1 MKIGLFTDFYFPHVG
16 GISTS
21 VANARK
27 GLEKLGHEVYIFT
40 TTTDDPSD
48 KNIVLLPTLPIKWD
62 GVSLVHPFASVS
74 KIIEPYDLDIIH
86 IHTEGPTGVIGL
98 FAARIYDLPFC
109 HTQHTF
115 LPGYL
120 DSYKHPKTQLIAM
133 MLVIKFV
140 FAINR
145 QKLEKTV
152 KSQLEDPNVE
162 TKLAWQAMLTA
173 CSQYQLNI
181 VPSAHLADKIK
192 SAGFEGQLEV
202 VPNGVDIEAYRSQK
216 NTKNEVFKIIST
228 ARLSAEKSIER
239 LVGAASRIQSSN
251 DWRIIIVGDGPE
263 RSNLEKL
270 ARELDVADK
279 IDFVGEKSQKDIIK
293 LLDDSHIFVLTSSG
307 FDNQPM
313 SILEAAA
320 AGLPIVYCD
329 PDLKEALNG
338 SNSVLTSTSSNDLA
352 AVFSR
357 LIDDK
362 LKRTR
367 MSDASRKIA
376 LEYSDS
382 NHAQMLLDIYKK
394 TIKMKVNK

>member
-40 TTTDDPSD
+40 TTTDNPSD
-48 KNIVLLPTLPIKWD
+48 KNIILLPTLPIKWD
-62 GVSLVHPFASVS
+62 GVSLVHPFAGVS
-74 KIIEPYDLDIIH
+74 KIIEPYNLDIIH

-133 MLVIKFV
+133 MLVTRLV
-140 FAINR
+140 FALNR

-152 KSQLEDPNVE
+152 KSKLEQLDLE

-181 VPSAHLADKIK
+181 VPSAHLAKKIK
-192 SAGFEGQLEV
+192 AAGFMGQLEV
-202 VPNGVDIEAYRSQK
+202 VPNGVDVDVYRPKTKKTSQP
-216 NTKNEVFKIIST
+216 VRIIST
-228 ARLSAEKSIER
+228 ARLGAEKSVDR
-239 LVGAASRIQSSN
+239 LVRAASKIKASR
-251 DWRIIIVGDGPE
+251 DWQILIVGDGSE

-270 ARELDVADK
+270 ARKLNVIDK
-279 IDFVGEKSQKDIIK
+279 IEFVGEKSQKDIIE
-293 LLDDSHIFVLTSSG
+293 LL
-307 FDNQPM
+307 N
-313 SILEAAA
+313 E
-320 AGLPIVYCD
+320 
-329 PDLKEALNG
+329 
-338 SNSVLTSTSSNDLA
+338 
-352 AVFSR
+352 
-357 LIDDK
+357 
-362 LKRTR
+362 
-367 MSDASRKIA
+367 
-376 LEYSDS
+376 
-382 NHAQMLLDIYKK
+382 
-394 TIKMKVNK
+394 